1 MDAMLKPELLDEI
14 NKIQDQIRIKN
25 SELSEERKN
34 LEALEE
40 FSVQSNSRIL
50 SFENSMSRRKNKL
63 NGLDSMLNTVKI
75 AAGYKRKMS
84 DMLNG
89 KEYQRTVNQIDNL
102 MNALTVQKAKTQNSI
117 IRLEDEISD
126 LQAKLQQL
134 QYDYNNFQEEK
145 ANG

>member
-102 MNALTVQKAKTQNSI
+102 MNALTVQKTKTQNSI